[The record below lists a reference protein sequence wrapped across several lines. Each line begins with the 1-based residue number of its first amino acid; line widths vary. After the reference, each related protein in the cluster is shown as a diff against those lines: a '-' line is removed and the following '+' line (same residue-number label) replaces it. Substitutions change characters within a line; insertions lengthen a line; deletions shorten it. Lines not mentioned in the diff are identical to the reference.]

1 MSIRPPLHIGTVI
14 RNARAFNMQN
24 WRGAVAPMDDI
35 LPTVAELFT
44 LFKQRKV
51 RPVLVSGI
59 ALLQFETYFAFFT
72 IPFIQSAV
80 EQIQLALVVY
90 DWEQQEIV
98 QWIN

>member
-51 RPVLVSGI
+51 RPVLVGGI
-59 ALLQFETYFAFFT
+59 ALLQY
-72 IPFIQSAV
+72 IQGRNTEDIDLIVAV
-80 EQIQLALVVY
+80 SSLKKTARNT
-90 DWEQQEIV
+90 DTK
-98 QWIN
+98 